1 MPWYASHPTH
11 PEATAVKPIAA
22 TSSTRSQR
30 RRTLLQLAALA
41 GITAMGAA
49 PVALAQGAYPTKPI
63 TLIVPYPPGGANDM
77 LGRLIGQ
84 KLSEALGQ
92 QVIVDNKPGA
102 GTLIGTTAVAK
113 AAPDGYTLLIGGLAS
128 FATSPVLFKAD
139 YDPVKDFVGIGNFG
153 TAPTIAI
160 TYNESPYKSLKDVVD
175 AAKQKPGTIFYGSSG
190 NGTALHLAGELFAI
204 ETKTDMR
211 HVPYKGGSAHI
222 LDLIGG
228 RVPVI
233 FDSTTNAIPLIKGG
247 KVRALAVAAP
257 ARLKDLP
264 DVPTYAEA
272 GFPGSTGVTSWYG
285 LFAPAATPKPIVEK
299 LSAELVKVMKLPDVD
314 AKLRGV
320 GITPGT
326 GDYREV
332 VALIPAEYD
341 KYSKLIKSLNIKA
354 D

>member
-1 MPWYASHPTH
+1 LNT
-11 PEATAVKPIAA
+11 I
-22 TSSTRSQR
+22 QR
-30 RRTLLQLAALA
+30 RPSQPSRRRAVASLVVA
-41 GITAMGAA
+41 GICAAFCAA
-49 PVALAQGAYPTKPI
+49 PALAQGSYPTKPI

-84 KLSEALGQ
+84 KLSEQMGQ

-128 FATSPVLFKAD
+128 FATSPVFFKAD
-139 YDPVKDFVGIGNFG
+139 FDPVKDFVGIGLFG

-160 TYNESPYKSLKDVVD
+160 TYNESPYKTLKDVID
-175 AAKQKPGTIFYGSSG
+175 AAKAKPGTILYGSSG

-204 ETKTDMR
+204 ETKTDMK

-228 RVPVI
+228 RLPVI
-233 FDSTTNAIPLIKGG
+233 FDTTTNATSLIKGG
-247 KVRALAVAAP
+247 KVRALAIAAP
-257 ARLKDLP
+257 ARTKELP

-299 LSAELVKVMKLPDVD
+299 LSAELQKVLKNPDVD
-314 AKLRGV
+314 SKLRGV
-320 GITPGT
+320 GITPGS

-332 VALIPAEYD
+332 VPLIPAEYD

>member
-1 MPWYASHPTH
+1 MPWYVRHPTH
-11 PEATAVKPIAA
+11 LEATAVKPIAA
-22 TSSTRSQR
+22 NTSTRPQR

-41 GITAMGAA
+41 GIAAMGAA
-49 PVALAQGAYPTKPI
+49 PVALAQGAYPNKPV
-63 TLIVPYPPGGANDM
+63 TLIVPYPAGGANDM

-92 QVIVDNKPGA
+92 QFIIENKPGA

-139 YDPVKDFVGIGNFG
+139 FDPVKDFVGIGIFG

-160 TYNESPYKSLKDVVD
+160 TYNEAPYKSLKDVVD

-204 ETKTDMR
+204 ETKTDMK

-228 RVPVI
+228 RLPVI
-233 FDSTTNAIPLIKGG
+233 FDTTTNATPLIKGG
-247 KVRALAVAAP
+247 KVRALAIASAT
-257 ARLKDLP
+257 RTKELP

-285 LFAPAATPKPIVEK
+285 LFAPAATPKPVVEK
-299 LSAELVKVMKLPDVD
+299 LSAELAKVLKLPDVD
-314 AKLRGV
+314 AKLRSV

>member
-1 MPWYASHPTH
+1 MKRVALPCSPQ
-11 PEATAVKPIAA
+11 
-22 TSSTRSQR
+22 SQR
-30 RRTLLQLAALA
+30 RRLAAKVIVAA
-41 GITAMGAA
+41 GLSALCAASA
-49 PVALAQGAYPTKPI
+49 PVALAQAAYPSKPI

-84 KLSEALGQ
+84 KLSETMGQ
-92 QVIVDNKPGA
+92 QVIIDNKPGA

-139 YDPVKDFVGIGNFG
+139 FDPVKDFVGIGLFG

-160 TYNESPYKSLKDVVD
+160 TYNESPYKTLKDVVD
-175 AAKQKPGTIFYGSSG
+175 AARAKPGTILYGSSG

-204 ETKTDMR
+204 ETKTDMK

-228 RVPVI
+228 RLPVI
-233 FDSTTNAIPLIKGG
+233 FDTTTNATSLIKGG
-247 KVRALAVAAP
+247 KVRALAIAAP
-257 ARLKDLP
+257 ARTKELP

-299 LSAELVKVMKLPDVD
+299 LSAELQKVMKMPDVD

-332 VALIPAEYD
+332 VPLIPAEYE

>member
-1 MPWYASHPTH
+1 M
-11 PEATAVKPIAA
+11 
-22 TSSTRSQR
+22 
-30 RRTLLQLAALA
+30 AALA
-41 GITAMGAA
+41 GIATLGVA
-49 PVALAQGAYPTKPI
+49 PMALAQGAYPTKPV
-63 TLIVPYPPGGANDM
+63 TLIVPYPAGGANDM

-92 QVIVDNKPGA
+92 QFIVENKPGA
-102 GTLIGTTAVAK
+102 GTLIGTTAVAT
-113 AAPDGYTLLIGGLAS
+113 AAPDGYTLLIGGPAS

-139 YDPVKDFVGIGNFG
+139 FDLVNDFVGIGIFG

-204 ETKTDMR
+204 ETKTEMK

-233 FDSTTNAIPLIKGG
+233 FDTTTNATSLIKGG
-247 KVRALAVAAP
+247 KVRALAIAAP
-257 ARLKDLP
+257 ARTKELP

-272 GFPGSTGVTSWYG
+272 GSPGSTGVTSWYG

-299 LSAELVKVMKLPDVD
+299 LSAELAKVLKLPDVG
-314 AKLRGV
+314 AKLRSV

-326 GDYREV
+326 GDCREV

>member
-1 MPWYASHPTH
+1 MKRV
-11 PEATAVKPIAA
+11 E
-22 TSSTRSQR
+22 SSSSVRPQR
-30 RRTLLQLAALA
+30 RRLVAKALVAAGLATFCAA
-41 GITAMGAA
+41 SA
-49 PVALAQGAYPTKPI
+49 PVAFAQAAYPSKPI
-63 TLIVPYPPGGANDM
+63 TLVVPYPAGGANDM

-84 KLSEALGQ
+84 KLSETMGQ
-92 QVIVDNKPGA
+92 QVIIDNKPGA
-102 GTLIGTTAVAK
+102 GTLIGTTVVAK

-139 YDPVKDFVGIGNFG
+139 FDPVKDFVGIGLFG

-160 TYNESPYKSLKDVVD
+160 TYNESPYKTLKDVVD
-175 AAKQKPGTIFYGSSG
+175 AAKAKPGTILYGSSG

-204 ETKTDMR
+204 ETKTDMK

-228 RVPVI
+228 RLPVI
-233 FDSTTNAIPLIKGG
+233 FDTTTNATSLIKGG
-247 KVRALAVAAP
+247 KVRALAIAAP
-257 ARLKDLP
+257 ARSKELP
-264 DVPTYAEA
+264 EVPTYAEA

-299 LSAELVKVMKLPDVD
+299 LSAELQKVMKMADVD

-332 VALIPAEYD
+332 VPLIPAEYE

>member
-1 MPWYASHPTH
+1 VNRIQSQNTRH
-11 PEATAVKPIAA
+11 
-22 TSSTRSQR
+22 STQR
-30 RRTLLQLAALA
+30 RRFTRMLVLASVA
-41 GITAMGAA
+41 GLCAA
-49 PVALAQGAYPTKPI
+49 PNAFAQGAFPTKPI
-63 TLIVPYPPGGANDM
+63 TLVVPYPAGGANDM

-84 KLSEALGQ
+84 KLSESLGQ
-92 QVIVDNKPGA
+92 QVIVENKPGA

-139 YDPVKDFVGIGNFG
+139 FDPVKDFVGIGIFG

-175 AAKQKPGTIFYGSSG
+175 AAKQKPGTILYGSSG

-204 ETKTDMR
+204 ETKTDMK

-228 RVPVI
+228 RLPVI
-233 FDSTTNAIPLIKGG
+233 FDTTTNATPLIKGG
-247 KVRALAVAAP
+247 KVRALAIAAP
-257 ARLKDLP
+257 TRTKELP

-299 LSAELVKVMKLPDVD
+299 LSAELVKILKLPDVD

>member
-1 MPWYASHPTH
+1 MEGFNVNRIQSQNTRH
-11 PEATAVKPIAA
+11 
-22 TSSTRSQR
+22 STQR
-30 RRTLLQLAALA
+30 RRFTRMLVLASVA
-41 GITAMGAA
+41 GLCAA
-49 PVALAQGAYPTKPI
+49 PTAFAQGTFPTKPI
-63 TLIVPYPPGGANDM
+63 TLVVPYPAGGANDM

-84 KLSEALGQ
+84 KLSESLGQ

-139 YDPVKDFVGIGNFG
+139 FDPVKDFVGIGIFG

-175 AAKQKPGTIFYGSSG
+175 AAKQKPGTILYGSSG

-204 ETKTDMR
+204 ETKTDMK

-228 RVPVI
+228 RLPVI
-233 FDSTTNAIPLIKGG
+233 FDTTTNATPLIKGG
-247 KVRALAVAAP
+247 KVRALAIAAP
-257 ARLKDLP
+257 TRSKELP

-285 LFAPAATPKPIVEK
+285 LFAPAATPKPVVER
-299 LSAELVKVMKLPDVD
+299 LSAELVKILKMPDVD